1 MPYVGLVTRDRHG
14 RGRGLTGNF
23 KLDMELGSLEP
34 EPQSAPAAQAPA
46 QAAAGR
52 RRRRARAVTV
62 GLGAPPLSGASQPE
76 LQRWPPQSD
85 PGTVTE
91 SESACALL

>member
-34 EPQSAPAAQAPA
+34 EPQSAPAAQALRLPR
-46 QAAAGR
+46 AAAGAGREPSRSDSER
-52 RRRRARAVTV
+52 RR
-62 GLGAPPLSGASQPE
+62 
-76 LQRWPPQSD
+76 
-85 PGTVTE
+85 
-91 SESACALL
+91 